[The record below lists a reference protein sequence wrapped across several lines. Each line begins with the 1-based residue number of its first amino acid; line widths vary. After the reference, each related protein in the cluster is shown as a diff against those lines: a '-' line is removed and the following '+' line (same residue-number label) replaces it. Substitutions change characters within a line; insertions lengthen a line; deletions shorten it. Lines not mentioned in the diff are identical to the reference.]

1 MAYIITG
8 TRGRGTRKQEGAVEG
23 GVSEN
28 IGT

>member
-1 MAYIITG
+1 MTYIITG
-8 TRGRGTRKQEGAVEG
+8 TKGRGTRKQGEVEG

>member
-8 TRGRGTRKQEGAVEG
+8 TRGRGTRKKEGGVEG